1 MENAGH
7 DRWRCTQTGL
17 ILTITPK
24 VALWR
29 VFAKRHGLMNPPP
42 RNGEPELNWGR
53 FDVSGIATIYGA
65 MNSRG
70 AFVEALSS
78 FTPARID
85 VQELFDD
92 IAPGQDPIAEDWKN
106 SQHMPP

>member
-1 MENAGH
+1 
-7 DRWRCTQTGL
+7 
-17 ILTITPK
+17 
-24 VALWR
+24 
-29 VFAKRHGLMNPPP
+29 
-42 RNGEPELNWGR
+42 
-53 FDVSGIATIYGA
+53 